1 MSDSTFT
8 YDDEILPEIEYFE
21 IVSMEEIIKNN
32 PTFIAF
38 SKEDIYNEMY
48 NFFKDKNKVSNF
60 VELFYKIIDYK
71 KKEIDI
77 TNYVIVTNSHK
88 KDLTD
93 ENIEKFINS
102 VKKLKKIQYKLS
114 QDGINKLWY
123 NLENNEDEEL
133 IRYKALKKTVIDL
146 NDNVKYYV
154 FKDDDTNIPVL
165 SLYYLIPTSTKE
177 DYLNT
182 KIISHLDNRK
192 IINNKIIEDTTKSIE
207 YFLKEIKPKI
217 PLEVVKLEEELDYSN
232 LKAIF
237 SRYDY
242 DLDFINLKD
251 LDELNIVL
259 EKIVSNE
266 KQKKSIHNN
275 VKIKAL
281 NIEYN
286 KFTFFDNLKN
296 IKELIEITN
305 ISYEKYKDLI
315 IKLNDE
321 KQATS
326 KFLYDNISDIVLSIS
341 KDKDALDTIAE
352 NIKIIK
358 QNVLIDYIIKTINEY
373 KDLSLDKTI
382 ILLDELEKNF
392 NRTKQK
398 YRDIFEYSFD
408 IKNEE
413 HLIEI
418 GNNIKNYQGKNKNV
432 FELFEDIDN
441 NTEDIDF
448 NITKISQNDFN
459 IFYNTYKNEEGFV
472 EILKIILPFINTIY
486 EISNLPLNFDLLCN
500 KLYNKFRGTPTKNN
514 ILSKLLHENSIEIN
528 KEELNKICI
537 ILPKNILNSI
547 ESDNFVHN
555 YLIKANEE
563 YVEILKDFLFTSIIW
578 WSIQIQ
584 TELCNDTL
592 LFEEQ
597 KLYPPAI
604 PNWNTQGFPYSS
616 TANDGT
622 LSYLVVILEHI
633 HKLKEQDE
641 ETNKRYLDDYI
652 PKIADNFY
660 KFIKK
665 YTEENYEEELKIL
678 RSLEVGD
685 NLKKR
690 NRKEIGKEYQKILV
704 ENLRARNFKNLL
716 EEYVNALLYMPSVK
730 YEKIHKYLL
739 GCCLQKIDKNFTAD
753 TDLINT
759 RKDLMKVKTSFAK
772 TREINKPRYLKFHP
786 TKMNEKFKKNKEIK
800 KIEYDLKEDLKNDID
815 VDEWLLNIKTKN
827 NIIMP
832 VIIVED
838 IQLTPKNITKYI
850 DSYLKIFAD
859 TNLIKKE
866 FIEIFK
872 SKTFFNY
879 KQIIFSINKIFYVNL
894 KEYPDIQNFCIKS
907 TTDIIKEIDILYS
920 IINDDNKNEIN
931 KIISFIIS
939 RIICL
944 PSDPN
949 QIKGNVLKPFFDI
962 DQKIIINMAKEIYTK
977 LTKIFK
983 SSSILTLEEQI
994 DFVNKIREENK
1005 NKTLDIMNKKTEE
1018 ERNIFKELKK
1028 IGIKTDENDDGNDDD
1043 IKLNTINEDN
1053 DEDYEDEE
1061 NDYNIGEEDGIEC
1074 DECLENHNYGFI
1086 YAD

>member
-1 MSDSTFT
+1 MSDITFT

-48 NFFKDKNKVSNF
+48 NFFKDKNKVNNF
-60 VELFYKIIDYK
+60 IELFYKIIDYK
-71 KKEIDI
+71 KNEIDI

-102 VKKLKKIQYKLS
+102 VKKLKKIQYKLG

-123 NLENNEDEEL
+123 VLENNDDEEL
-133 IRYKALKKTVIDL
+133 IRYKALNKTIIDL

-182 KIISHLDNRK
+182 KIISHLDNKK
-192 IINNKIIEDTTKSIE
+192 IINNKEIIDTTKSIE
-207 YFLKEIKPKI
+207 YFLKEVKPKI

-242 DLDFINLKD
+242 DLDFINITD
-251 LDELNIVL
+251 LDELNIIL

-266 KQKKSIHNN
+266 KQKKSIYNN
-275 VKIKAL
+275 IKIKAL
-281 NIEYN
+281 NIKYN

-315 IKLNDE
+315 INLNDE
-321 KQATS
+321 KQATT
-326 KFLYDNISDIVLSIS
+326 KFLYDNISDIVSSLS
-341 KDKDALDTIAE
+341 KDKDTLDTIAE

-358 QNVLIDYIIKTINEY
+358 KNVLIDYIIKTINEY
-373 KDLSLDKTI
+373 KDLSLDKI
-382 ILLDELEKNF
+382 IPVLEELEKNF

-398 YRDIFEYSFD
+398 YRDIFEYTFD

-418 GNNIKNYQGKNKNV
+418 GNNVSKYQGKNKNV
-432 FELFEDIDN
+432 FELFEDIN
-441 NTEDIDF
+441 NNDTDDIDF

-472 EILKIILPFINTIY
+472 EILKIILPFINNIY
-486 EISNLPLNFDLLCN
+486 ELSNLPLNFDLLCN
-500 KLYNKFRGTPTKNN
+500 KLYNKFRGIPTKNN
-514 ILSKLLHENSIEIN
+514 ILSKLLHDNSIEIN
-528 KEELNKICI
+528 KEEISKICV
-537 ILPKNILNSI
+537 ILPKNILNSS
-547 ESDNFVHN
+547 ENNNFIHN

-563 YVEILKDFLFTSIIW
+563 YVEILQNFLYTSIIW
-578 WSIQIQ
+578 WSIQLQ

-604 PNWNTQGFPYSS
+604 PNWNTQGFPYNQS
-616 TANDGT
+616 ANDGT
-622 LSYLVVILEHI
+622 LSYLVIILEHI

-641 ETNKRYLDDYI
+641 ETNKKYLDDYI
-652 PKIADNFY
+652 PKLPDNFY

-665 YTEENYEEELKIL
+665 YTEEKYEEELKTL
-678 RSLEVGD
+678 RNLEIGD

-690 NRKEIGKEYQKILV
+690 NKKEIGKEYQKILV
-704 ENLRARNFKNLL
+704 ENLKAKNFKNLL
-716 EEYVNALLYMPSVK
+716 DEYINALIYMPSVK

-753 TDLINT
+753 MDLINT
-759 RKDLMKVKTSFAK
+759 RKDLMVVKKTFAK

-786 TKMNEKFKKNKEIK
+786 TKMNEIIKKNKENK
-800 KIEYDLKEDLKNDID
+800 KIQHDIKEDLKNDID
-815 VDEWLLNIKTKN
+815 VNEWLSYIMEKN
-827 NIIMP
+827 NVIIP
-832 VIIVED
+832 NFIVED
-838 IQLTPKNITKYI
+838 IIITPKNITKYI
-850 DSYLKIFAD
+850 DLYLKLFVD
-859 TNLIKKE
+859 TNLIKKD
-866 FIEIFK
+866 FIETFK

-879 KQIIFSINKIFYVNL
+879 KQIILSINKILYVNL
-894 KEYPDIQNFCIKS
+894 KEYPDIQSLCIR
-907 TTDIIKEIDILYS
+907 TLINIIKEIDILYT

-931 KIISFIIS
+931 KIILFIIS

-949 QIKGNVLKPFFDI
+949 QIKGNVLKPVFDI
-962 DQKIIINMAKEIYTK
+962 DQKIITNIAKEIYTK
-977 LTKIFK
+977 ITKIFK
-983 SSSILTLEEQI
+983 SSSILTLEEQVN
-994 DFVNKIREENK
+994 FVNKIREENK

-1028 IGIKTDENDDGNDDD
+1028 IGIKTDENDDNEEDD
-1043 IKLNTINEDN
+1043 IKINIENED
-1053 DEDYEDEE
+1053 DEEDEE
-1061 NDYNIGEEDGIEC
+1061 NDFDIEEEDGIDC
-1074 DECLENHNYGFI
+1074 DECLEKHDYGFI